1 MKDSTK
7 KLITGL
13 KDKEGVKIVNDLVQL
28 GVLDM
33 NTFLKGLFE
42 ENDKDLYRA
51 ACKIENFP
59 LSNLVRG
66 LISKETDKEWTEYKW
81 VCLMELIEMVPD
93 DLKKEI
99 LDAFIKNAKTEGDSK
114 KLLSELVFY
123 FPDSEELIDT
133 IIGTQD
139 PIIIFH
145 ALENLKY
152 SNGRLVDGFIQYAN
166 NECVLED
173 FFKVIA
179 YSDIKYTARLIM
191 CAGELSFDPKCLRR
205 VRDSLDLETNNSIY
219 LKFLFFYLNREL
231 ENAYRYDPEKILDRI
246 IWIQYSVR
254 VKKDLLK
261 EILDIGRDIM
271 KTIGQYPSFIASLN
285 EEERFEHLKRL
296 YSAGD
301 FETIRNNR
309 ELFGEMFEEN
319 RNMGRK

>member
-7 KLITGL
+7 KLIIDL
-13 KDKEGVKIVNDLVQL
+13 KEKREVKIVNDLIKL

-33 NTFLKGLFE
+33 NVFFKGIFE
-42 ENDKDLYRA
+42 ENDKNLYRE
-51 ACKIENFP
+51 ACRIENFP
-59 LSNLVRG
+59 LHNLVRG
-66 LISKETDKEWTEYKW
+66 LIFRETDKEYKW
-81 VCLMELIEMVPD
+81 ACLMELIEMVPD

-99 LDAFIKNAKTEGDSK
+99 LNAFIENAKTNGDSK
-114 KLLSELVFY
+114 KLLAQLVVY
-123 FPDSEELIDT
+123 FPDNEELINT
-133 IIGTQD
+133 IVDTQD

-145 ALENLKY
+145 ALENLKF
-152 SNGRLVDGFIQYAN
+152 SNERLVEGFIQYAN
-166 NECVLED
+166 NKCVLED

-191 CAGELSFDPKCLRR
+191 CAGGLSLDPKCLRR

-231 ENAYRYDPEKILDRI
+231 ENAYRYAPEKILDKI

-254 VKKDLLK
+254 FKKDLLK

-319 RNMGRK
+319 RNRGRK